1 LSAAGILQKKAE
13 PADKNKVVLK
23 NISPEIAGQLNR
35 SLVYTSTKSGWREYY
50 SPTLDVLLVYPSDK
64 FRVTELFKSVSLSF
78 VDWRI
83 SNYAEIGIINSKEV
97 PEGINRY
104 FEKKFQA
111 SFYGYTDF
119 KVEKEGKEGELA
131 YLELSYKRVPAGQ
144 KRERTEKRL
153 IYSRFVEKEGVFVY
167 LDFFYPDGFDVESV
181 RNDFKE
187 IVLNLKLFP
196 KELEEKITV
205 EFKEKGVKFLV
216 NRKQWKVTQNPE
228 SAYLDY
234 VGGTSTS
241 AASMAVY
248 VSGAHR
254 LTGEKDDEFLKR
266 LLKEQ
271 VDLLREAEQDAKKLG
286 KSKHLKILAEGEK
299 ETIGGL
305 TFYKLVYQEDSFG
318 KRPIYTKYY
327 GYNPGSDTEVE
338 ISLVVDDPKS
348 EAAKAVSEILDSFTF
363 TGPVTGDK
371 QSQALG
377 SKEILGTASFEMEK
391 SFLKSSLLGVAS
403 VLHIFNHSCIK
414 VSVKAMEG
422 LLNSG
427 GKDYQVC
434 SAKLGSGFLINKE
447 GYVLTNAHVA
457 SENIIDEL
465 VMASEEGDLDG
476 FWRDFASDVN
486 NLLISQQMADFSLM
500 SRDEIFAT
508 LLLNLVNFIDKDYI
522 SLTRT
527 LNENYI
533 EGGEEFKFNKDFSL
547 RNPEKHLKA
556 ELIDA
561 SEISS
566 QARMIV
572 AAIKGE
578 PTGYV
583 KPDIALLKISSP
595 QVKSFPALNIT
606 NFSNVV
612 VGQSVQAVGFPG
624 AADAR
629 ELFSSES
636 SMIPTLTRGV
646 ISAIKRSIDNSFHLI
661 QIDASISP
669 GNSGGPIINTD
680 GEVVGIATYGLNS
693 QQSADFNVGM
703 GVDAINSFLA
713 KNNIRPETSEV
724 NLLIISAV
732 DNLGKSYYKWAIKD
746 LTKAKDLY
754 PPVERAI
761 GPLISVAESKVANG
775 EDLTP
780 VLIIGPLKLAQKQVL
795 PAVGGIFFL
804 VGGLLLV
811 AIFVRGKFKK
821 AQVTNYVPPMSAS
834 PQASSTNTVPP
845 NTPVPPVNP
854 PSGFKAV

>member
-1 LSAAGILQKKAE
+1 
-13 PADKNKVVLK
+13 LK

-254 LTGEKDDEFLKR
+254 LTGENDDEFLKR

-348 EAAKAVSEILDSFTF
+348 EVAKAVSEILDSFTF

-403 VLHIFNHSCIK
+403 VLHIFNRSCIK

-457 SENIIDEL
+457 SGNIIDEL

-508 LLLNLVNFIDKDYI
+508 LLLNLVTFIDKDYI

-636 SMIPTLTRGV
+636 SMIPTLTKGV

-821 AQVTNYVPPMSAS
+821 AQVTNYVPPMSAP
-834 PQASSTNTVPP
+834 PQASSANPVPP
-845 NTPVPPVNP
+845 NTSVPPVNP